1 MHKSNYIDGNEAI
14 KQEYKIFSN
23 KVTKLKATAK
33 KNFYADELEKNK
45 VIREKHGSCF
55 GRYCPENLRNHQIC
69 LLQFA

>member
-1 MHKSNYIDGNEAI
+1 M

-33 KNFYADELEKNK
+33 KNYYADELAKKTK

-69 LLQFA
+69 LLLFA